1 MVSHRRTGND
11 PRGVKN
17 VVATRIDVAPFQ
29 RMQMHDQLTRMDAQ
43 QLREFAAGLIE
54 TLAGKDR
61 ELRHKQ
67 LKIEQLTHEMALL
80 KRWKFAA
87 RSEQLHGAQGSLLD
101 ETIDADLEAIAA
113 ELATLRSAQPA
124 QAPKEQPKR
133 SPLPA
138 HLPRVDVRHEP
149 EQTVCSCGCAMKRI
163 GEDVSEKLDYT
174 PGVFH
179 VERHIRGKWACAK
192 CQTLIQAPV
201 PAQVI
206 DKGIATAGLLA
217 QVLVAKYADHQP
229 LYRQEGIFERAG
241 LAIPRSTLAQWV
253 GVCGVRLQPLV
264 DALKAMLLER
274 AVLHADETP
283 VAMLMPGKGKTH
295 RAYIWSYSSTQ
306 FDGVHAV
313 VYDFADS
320 RAAAHPKQF
329 LERWSGKLVCDDYSG
344 YKGLFAD
351 GVTEVGCLAHA
362 RRKFSD
368 LWVNHKS
375 PLAEEALKLFA
386 KLYDVE
392 REAQELSAE
401 QRQRMR
407 QLQSQPIA
415 DKLREWLL
423 LQRQKATDG
432 TAIAKAIDYSL
443 GRWKALTRFL
453 DDGTLPIDNNWVEN
467 RIRPIA
473 LGRSKL
479 VVCGIAAR
487 GKACRRGHE
496 LDSIS
501 AAQRPRSLSVPQR
514 RSRAAAHATGEP
526 HWRITA
532 ARLDA
537 GDASELIP
545 RIMARCVAQPLTNRA
560 RP

>member
-1 MVSHRRTGND
+1 
-11 PRGVKN
+11 
-17 VVATRIDVAPFQ
+17 
-29 RMQMHDQLTRMDAQ
+29 MQMHDQLTRMDAQ
-43 QLREFAAGLIE
+43 QLRAFAAELIE

-80 KRWKFAA
+80 KRWKFGA
-87 RSEQLHGAQGSLLD
+87 RSEQFPGAQGSLLD

-124 QAPKEQPKR
+124 QAPKDQPKR

-149 EQTVCSCGCAMKRI
+149 EQTVCSCGCALKRI

-179 VERHIRGKWACAK
+179 VERHIRGKWTCAK
-192 CQTLIQAPV
+192 CQMLIQAPV

-206 DKGIATAGLLA
+206 DKGVATAGLLA

-229 LYRQEGIFERAG
+229 LYRQEAIFERAG
-241 LAIPRSTLAQWV
+241 MALPRSTLAQWV
-253 GVCGVRLQPLV
+253 GVCGVHLQPLV
-264 DALKAMLLER
+264 DALKATLLEH

-306 FDGVHAV
+306 FDSMHAV

-329 LERWSGKLVCDDYSG
+329 LGGWAGKLVCDDYSG
-344 YKGLFAD
+344 YKGLFAE
-351 GVTEVGCLAHA
+351 GVTEIGCLAHA
-362 RRKFSD
+362 RRKFND

-375 PLAEEALKLFA
+375 PLAEEALELFG

-392 REAQELSAE
+392 REALELSAE
-401 QRQRMR
+401 QRQKIR
-407 QLQSQPIA
+407 QLQSKPIA

-443 GRWKALTRFL
+443 GRWKALMRFL
-453 DDGTLPIDNNWVEN
+453 EDGALPIDNNWVEN

-473 LGRSKL
+473 LGRSNWL
-479 VVCGIAAR
+479 FAGSLRA
-487 GKACRRGHE
+487 GK
-496 LDSIS
+496 
-501 AAQRPRSLSVPQR
+501 
-514 RSRAAAHATGEP
+514 RAAAVMSL
-526 HWRITA
+526 IQS
-532 ARLDA
+532 ARLNGHDPYRYLK
-537 GDASELIP
+537 DVLERLPTQPASRIGELLP
-545 RIMARCVAQPLTNRA
+545 HSWTPASTPS
-560 RP
+560 